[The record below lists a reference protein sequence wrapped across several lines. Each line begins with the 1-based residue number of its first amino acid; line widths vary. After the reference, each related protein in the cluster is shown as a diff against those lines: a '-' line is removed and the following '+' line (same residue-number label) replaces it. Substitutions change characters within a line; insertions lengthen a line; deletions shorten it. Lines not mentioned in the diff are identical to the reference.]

1 VTVSAAEL
9 GVHRLTAFAVP
20 ESDRAA
26 VGGHPSI
33 APLHERDQCGEEI
46 GALLGET
53 VSVAGS
59 LPGVAVGLALEQAL
73 LDELSQPRGGDGLAD
88 PDTARPLFSFL
99 IAGRLI
105 ARLGAGRVIA
115 IGSTIFAA
123 GIAWW
128 ALAVGLAPDYVGDM
142 LGGMLGGIGV
152 GLTLPTLMATGASSL
167 PAPAFATG
175 SAVIN
180 MLRQVGLAIGVAVLG
195 APATAQGRL
204 TAFHNGWW
212 VIAAIALVGAAGALA
227 FQAGTRAGAR
237 AGDGSARRLAGA
249 CPGAWPAGRCL
260 TWSTE
265 LSV

>member
-105 ARLGAGRVIA
+105 ARLGAGRMIA

-128 ALAVGLAPDYVGDM
+128 ALAVGLAPDYVGD
-142 LGGMLGGIGV
+142 MLGGIGV

-195 APATAQGRL
+195 APATAQGAPDGVPQR
-204 TAFHNGWW
+204 
-212 VIAAIALVGAAGALA
+212 VVGHRRN
-227 FQAGTRAGAR
+227 RAGR
-237 AGDGSARRLAGA
+237 RCGSARVPGRHARRRGCRRRECSAVSGA
-249 CPGAWPAGRCL
+249 VPGPGRR
-260 TWSTE
+260 
-265 LSV
+265 VGA